1 MEDDANPIDPT
12 QRLRDAPRCTATAK
26 STGKRCCNPAVRGW
40 NVCRLHGARG
50 GAPPGK
56 DHPNYKHGMR
66 SKAFVEQR
74 KTINQLIRDL
84 NDFS

>member
-1 MEDDANPIDPT
+1 MKDDVNHKDPT

-26 STGKRCCNPAVRGW
+26 STGKRCRNPSKQGW
-40 NVCRLHGARG
+40 TVCRLHGAGG
-50 GAPPGK
+50 GAPPGQA
-56 DHPNYKHGMR
+56 HPNYKHGLR

-84 NDFS
+84 NDFD